1 MTEDQELAQLEAE
14 IAALEE
20 QAKESLEEVAP
31 EPIPTLVE
39 KPKRAKKPSKE
50 IEDVVVPAPVK
61 VVEAPKTEK
70 EEVLYGVAKLKAKFL
85 KRN

>member
-31 EPIPTLVE
+31 EPIPTPVESAE
-39 KPKRAKKPSKE
+39 KPKRAKKPKKE
-50 IEDVVVPAPVK
+50 VEDVVAPTPAK
-61 VVEAPKTEK
+61 VVEAPKTERRK
-70 EEVLYGVAKLKAKFL
+70 YSTELRSSRLSS
-85 KRN
+85 